1 MAGKDSYVI
10 GDQIPGTNYT
20 FVRVLGRGSQ
30 GVVFEVRD
38 LTLQVHFAMKLLA
51 SDLAQAGKGVAALQ
65 KEAQILAQH
74 RNPHIVRVM
83 GAGVTKERPARPYFV
98 MDLLEGASLYD
109 LLQSSSERRI
119 PIRTAINLAI
129 QVLEGLDAA
138 HTHRT
143 HSIVHRDIKPSN
155 IWVHIVSPVESN
167 AVILDLGIAKLLEE
181 SHLQQTG
188 KHFVGTFEY
197 AAPEQYT
204 GQAVPQTDLYAVA
217 GTLFQMI
224 TGRRVFMEKDPN
236 EIVRAHLIKE
246 PPRMSSI
253 IAVPEELD
261 TYVAMGLEKSPFKR
275 PRSAFEFA
283 RQLKSIRDVLEIRE
297 ERRVLRDATDVTP
310 MGELFHQVEERRDA
324 TEALLRTAAEVSVYD
339 ISEAHRQ
346 ELERKYDQ
354 AIAASNSHTLSAP
367 YDGPEADGGP
377 RIKTEEL
384 SVPGRAR
391 FARKRPVS
399 ADDELSADSDFASP
413 ERDVVLSQRAK
424 TGIFFR
430 FVNEQQTWRD
440 VLLVAFYCVLIAL
453 MGFFTAIYFPLT
465 AKKPTLIQNILPPAS
480 VSASLSASA
489 VVSVPER
496 QALATVPS
504 ATAASAIEVS
514 APPASEVTATATK
527 PAQPKRVA
535 APAAATQ
542 ADTGPRRVYITTNG
556 HTDLMYDVS
565 TSKPVAP
572 KPTASTSQSAARVW
586 DGKPFRENIE

>member
-1 MAGKDSYVI
+1 MAGKDSYVT

-261 TYVAMGLEKSPFKR
+261 TYVAMALEKSPLKR

-297 ERRVLRDATDVTP
+297 QRRVLRDATDVTP

-354 AIAASNSHTLSAP
+354 AIAASNSRTHSAP

-391 FARKRPVS
+391 FVRQRPV
-399 ADDELSADSDFASP
+399 AGNDKVASRNHLAAP
-413 ERDVVLSQRAK
+413 EPDVVLLQRAK

-430 FVNEQQTWRD
+430 FVNQQQTFGD
-440 VLLVAFYCVLIAL
+440 VLLVAFYCFLIAL
-453 MGFFTAIYFPLT
+453 MGFFTALYLPRKQPEQAT
-465 AKKPTLIQNILPPAS
+465 VSQNTVSVAS
-480 VSASLSASA
+480 VSASAISPEIIVAAPAQVSA
-489 VVSVPER
+489 
-496 QALATVPS
+496 
-504 ATAASAIEVS
+504 ATAISAMESS
-514 APPASEVTATATK
+514 APPAPSLEPKTSISK
-527 PAQPKRVA
+527 PLQPKRVA
-535 APAAATQ
+535 VPAVATQ
-542 ADTGPRRVYITTNG
+542 ADTGPRRVYITSNG
-556 HTDLMYDVS
+556 HTDLFYE
-565 TSKPVAP
+565 TPTPVAP
-572 KPTASTSQSAARVW
+572 KPTTTAPPAGKVW
-586 DGKPFRENIE
+586 DGKPFRETIE